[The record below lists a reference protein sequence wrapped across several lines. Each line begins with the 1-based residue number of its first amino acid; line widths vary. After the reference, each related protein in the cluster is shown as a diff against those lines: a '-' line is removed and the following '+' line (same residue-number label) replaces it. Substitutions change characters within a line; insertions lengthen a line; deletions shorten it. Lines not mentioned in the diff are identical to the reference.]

1 VASDLALSVSAPAPV
16 ADEERMHALLNDV
29 VAAIDQGEHATLRTL
44 LHDLHPAETAQI
56 LESLPS
62 RQRDVLWDQIH
73 ASAHAGV
80 LAEAEDVVRA
90 ERMEKL
96 EPHQLAAFAQDIEL
110 DDAVD
115 MLQDLPDD
123 VVSDVLDAMDAQ
135 NRARLE
141 LILGYD
147 EDSAGGLMNTDVIT
161 IRPEV
166 SLGVVVRYLRRMGA
180 IPEKTN
186 RLMVI
191 DRDNRLIGVLRLAL
205 LITEHQDDPVSD
217 HMETRFPGIPVTA
230 SEHEVAQIFERRDLI
245 SAAVVDE
252 QGRLLGRITVDDVMD
267 VIREEGERSLMAT
280 AGLDEED
287 DAFERAI
294 ISARRRTPWLAANLA
309 TALLAAWVIGLFEA
323 ALQHVVALAIMM
335 PVVASMGGIAGSQ
348 TLTVVIRGIALG
360 QIGSSNA
367 RWLMIKELAVGAFN
381 GLLWALVVAGVA
393 IFWFGDTTLG
403 LIAGTAIVINLVA
416 AAAAGAS
423 IPLILRRLQIDP
435 ALAGSVILT
444 TVTDVVGF
452 VTFLGLGTLFL
463 LP

>member
-1 VASDLALSVSAPAPV
+1 MNESATSNPDSVPV
-16 ADEERMHALLNDV
+16 ADEHRMQQALANVVDALERGDADGLRALL
-29 VAAIDQGEHATLRTL
+29 G
-44 LHDLHPAETAQI
+44 DLHPSETAQI

-62 RQRDVLWDQIH
+62 DQRDSLWEQIDE
-73 ASAHAGV
+73 SAHAEV

-90 ERMEKL
+90 GRMEKL
-96 EPHQLAAFAQDIEL
+96 EPHELAALAQDVEL

-115 MLQDLPDD
+115 MLQDLPDA

-141 LILGYD
+141 SVLRYD
-147 EDSAGGLMNTDVIT
+147 EHSAGGLMNTDVIT
-161 IRPEV
+161 IRPDV
-166 SLGVVVRYLRRMGA
+166 SIGVVLRYLRRMGE

-191 DRDNRLIGVLRLAL
+191 DRDNRLVGVLRLAL
-205 LITEHQDDPVSD
+205 LITEDEDDLVSD
-217 HMETRFPGIPVTA
+217 HMEKQFPGIKA
-230 SEHEVAQIFERRDLI
+230 SASQHEVAQIFERRDLI
-245 SAAVVDE
+245 SAAVVDD

-280 AGLDEED
+280 AGLNEED

-294 ISARRRTPWLAANLA
+294 ISARRRTPWLAVNLA
-309 TALLAAWVIGLFEA
+309 TALLAAWVIGLFEG

-360 QIGSSNA
+360 QVGSSNA
-367 RWLMIKELAVGAFN
+367 RWLMAKELTVGAFN
-381 GLLWALVVAGVA
+381 GVLWALVVAGIVMY
-393 IFWFGDTTLG
+393 WFGNPTLG
-403 LIAGTAIVINLVA
+403 LIAGAAIIINLVA

-423 IPLILRRLQIDP
+423 IPLILRRMRIDP
-435 ALAGSVILT
+435 ALAGSVVLT

-463 LP
+463 MP

>member
-1 VASDLALSVSAPAPV
+1 
-16 ADEERMHALLNDV
+16 MHALLGDV
-29 VAAIDQGEHATLRTL
+29 VDALAQNEHDTLRTVL
-44 LHDLHPAETAQI
+44 LDLHPAETAQI

-62 RQRDVLWDQIH
+62 GQRDVLWDQIH
-73 ASAHAGV
+73 ESAHADV

-90 ERMEKL
+90 GRMEKL

-123 VVSDVLDAMDAQ
+123 VVSDVLEAMDAQ
-135 NRARLE
+135 NRERLE

-161 IRPEV
+161 IRPDV
-166 SLGVVVRYLRRMGA
+166 SLGVVIRYLRRMGE

-205 LITEHQDDPVSD
+205 LITEDEDDLVSA
-217 HMETRFPGIPVTA
+217 HMETQFPGIPVTA
-230 SEHEVAQIFERRDLI
+230 SGHEVAQIFERRDLI

-294 ISARRRTPWLAANLA
+294 VSARRRTPWLAANLA
-309 TALLAAWVIGLFEA
+309 TALLAAWVIGLFEG

-360 QIGSSNA
+360 QIGSRNA
-367 RWLMIKELAVGAFN
+367 RWLMTKELAVGAFN
-381 GLLWALVVAGVA
+381 GFLWALVVAGVA
-393 IFWFGDTTLG
+393 FYWFGDSTLG
-403 LIAGTAIVINLVA
+403 LIAGAAIVINLVA

-423 IPLILRRLQIDP
+423 IPLILRRLKIDP

-463 LP
+463 MP

>member
-1 VASDLALSVSAPAPV
+1 MNEPAASDPNPAPV
-16 ADEERMHALLNDV
+16 ADEERMHALLGEV
-29 VAAIDQGEHATLRTL
+29 VDALAQGELDTLRAVL
-44 LHDLHPAETAQI
+44 LDLHPAETAQI

-62 RQRDVLWDQIH
+62 GQRDVLWDQIH
-73 ASAHAGV
+73 ESAHADV

-90 ERMEKL
+90 GRMEKL

-161 IRPEV
+161 IRPDV
-166 SLGVVVRYLRRMGA
+166 NLGVVVRYLRWMGE
-180 IPEKTN
+180 IPEMTN

-205 LITEHQDDPVSD
+205 LITEDEDELVSA
-217 HMETRFPGIPVTA
+217 HMETEFPGIPVTA

-294 ISARRRTPWLAANLA
+294 ISARRRTPWLAVNLA

-348 TLTVVIRGIALG
+348 TLTIVIRGIALG
-360 QIGSSNA
+360 QIGNRNA
-367 RWLMIKELAVGAFN
+367 RWLMTKELAVGAFN
-381 GLLWALVVAGVA
+381 GFLWALVVAGVA
-393 IFWFGDTTLG
+393 FFWFGDSTLG
-403 LIAGTAIVINLVA
+403 LVAGAAIVINLMA

-423 IPLILRRLQIDP
+423 IPLILRRLKIDP
-435 ALAGSVILT
+435 ALAGSVVLT

>member
-1 VASDLALSVSAPAPV
+1 MNETTPSNSNPAPV
-16 ADEERMHALLNDV
+16 ADEERMHALLGDV
-29 VAAIDQGEHATLRTL
+29 VDALAQNEHDTLRTVL
-44 LHDLHPAETAQI
+44 LDLHPAETAQI

-62 RQRDVLWDQIH
+62 GQRDVLWDQIH
-73 ASAHAGV
+73 ESAHADV

-90 ERMEKL
+90 GRMEKL

-123 VVSDVLDAMDAQ
+123 VVSDVLEAMDAQ
-135 NRARLE
+135 NRERLE

-161 IRPEV
+161 IRPDV
-166 SLGVVVRYLRRMGA
+166 SLGVVIRYLRRMGE

-205 LITEHQDDPVSD
+205 LITEDEDDLVSA

-230 SEHEVAQIFERRDLI
+230 SGHEVAQIFERRDLI

-294 ISARRRTPWLAANLA
+294 VSARRRTPWLAANLA
-309 TALLAAWVIGLFEA
+309 TALLAAWVIGLFEG
-323 ALQHVVALAIMM
+323 ALQHVVALAIIM

-360 QIGSSNA
+360 QIGSRNA
-367 RWLMIKELAVGAFN
+367 RWLMTKELAVGAFN
-381 GLLWALVVAGVA
+381 GFLWALVVAGVA
-393 IFWFGDTTLG
+393 FYWFGDSTLG
-403 LIAGTAIVINLVA
+403 LIAGAAIVINLVA

-423 IPLILRRLQIDP
+423 IPLILRRLKIDP

-463 LP
+463 MP

>member
-1 VASDLALSVSAPAPV
+1 MHEVSTSNADSAPMAG
-16 ADEERMHALLNDV
+16 EQRMREVLGDVVDALDRGDDVGLRALL
-29 VAAIDQGEHATLRTL
+29 G
-44 LHDLHPAETAQI
+44 DLHPAETAQI

-62 RQRDVLWDQIH
+62 AQRESLWDQIH
-73 ASAHAGV
+73 ESVHADV

-90 ERMEKL
+90 DHMENL
-96 EPHQLAAFAQDIEL
+96 EPHELAALAQGIAL

-115 MLQDLPDD
+115 MLQDLPDA
-123 VVSDVLDAMDAQ
+123 VVIDVLDAMDAQ
-135 NRARLE
+135 NRARLQ
-141 LILGYD
+141 LVLGYD
-147 EDSAGGLMNTDVIT
+147 EESAGGLMNTDVVT

-166 SLGVVVRYLRRMGA
+166 SLGVVLRYLRRMGA

-205 LITEHQDDPVSD
+205 LITEDEDDAVRE
-217 HMETRFPGIPVTA
+217 HMETHFLGIQVSA
-230 SEHEVAQIFERRDLI
+230 SQHEVAQIFERRDLI
-245 SAAVVDE
+245 SAPVVDA
-252 QGRLLGRITVDDVMD
+252 QGRLLGRITVDDVVD

-294 ISARRRTPWLAANLA
+294 VSARRRTPWLGVNLA
-309 TALLAAWVIGLFEA
+309 TALLAAWVIGLFEST
-323 ALQHVVALAIMM
+323 LQHVVALAIMM

-360 QIGSSNA
+360 QIHSSNA
-367 RWLMIKELAVGAFN
+367 RWLMSKELLVGAFN
-381 GLLWALVVAGVA
+381 GVLWALVVAGVVMY
-393 IFWFGDTTLG
+393 WFSNVTLG
-403 LIAGTAIVINLVA
+403 LVTGAAIIINLVA
-416 AAAAGAS
+416 AAAAGAC
-423 IPLILRRLQIDP
+423 IPLILRRMQIDP
-435 ALAGSVILT
+435 ALAGSVVLT

-452 VTFLGLGTLFL
+452 VTFLGLGTVFL